1 MAPPFTSMEADMAEA
16 KTLKVLVARD
26 YWDADEKRIVTG
38 TEVWVDADDALE
50 GIENGAFKR
59 IPREAK

>member
-1 MAPPFTSMEADMAEA
+1 MSEA

-26 YWDADEKRIVTG
+26 YWDADEKRIVAG
-38 TEVWVDADDALE
+38 TEVWVDADTALE

-59 IPREAK
+59 IPKDSK